1 MLLCLA
7 LLNPGFAITVMTVLE
22 LFALLKANVSC
33 DFLFPL
39 ILVAIFSFGNSL
51 HFTFYLKTKY
61 FTESSCSHYRPAL
74 IVNN

>member
-39 ILVAIFSFGNSL
+39 ILVAIFFFWQFIAFS
-51 HFTFYLKTKY
+51 
-61 FTESSCSHYRPAL
+61 
-74 IVNN
+74 